1 MSSVRVTAHY
11 DRVYAFLK
19 EEPER
24 QAQVLSL
31 WKEQGGE
38 ETKGFMRGLV
48 PVKTGFLRESITRR
62 TTPKGFLVYAAA
74 PYAKFVDQGTAP
86 HAIFPIGASVLR
98 WFGPLGAP
106 IFAKNVFHPGTMGH
120 HFVQRTKEA
129 MRQVLKQLYLAIW
142 REET

>member
-1 MSSVRVTAHY
+1 MSGVKVIASY

-24 QAQVLSL
+24 QTQVLNL
-31 WKEQGGE
+31 WKEQGGG

-62 TTPKGFLVYAAA
+62 TTPKGFLVYATA

-86 HAIFPIGASVLR
+86 HAIFPRGASVLR

-106 IFAKNVFHPGTMGH
+106 IFAKYVFHPGTAGH

-142 REET
+142 REQT